1 MAIVYK
7 KAQRVNPQDPQEP
20 GKYYP
25 QLLTMGKS
33 VDEELIAYQVKEL
46 SALSKGD
53 IQSVIINFLDVVRTN
68 LYAGHSVNIRN
79 FGIFSLSAKTEGA
92 DTKEECTARKIKSI
106 RINFRASKSI
116 RPDVNATRA
125 EDKISFIDFD
135 SYVKN
140 MFGDITL
147 PDDSGNTGG
156 GGVIDPD
163 A

>member
-1 MAIVYK
+1 MSIVYK
-7 KAQRVNPQDPQEP
+7 KAQRVNPQNLQEP

-25 QLLTMGKS
+25 QLLTMGKC
-33 VDEELIAYQVKEL
+33 VDEELISHQVKEL

-53 IQSVIINFLDVVRTN
+53 IQSVMTNFLDVVRTN

-79 FGIFSLSAKTEGA
+79 FGIFSLSAKTEGS
-92 DTKEECTARKIKSI
+92 DTKEECTSKKIKSV

-140 MFGDITL
+140 MFGNITL
-147 PDDSGNTGG
+147 PDDSGDAGG
-156 GGVIDPD
+156 GTVDPE